1 MCRLDTMNHPFVE
14 FCFRNDKIRHCY
26 GCLSALC
33 FVSAPVSRLVAS
45 LIWVVVGGH
54 RSSPSVRSPTNPSS
68 CPQPVPGTFYVQ
80 LCVQSFVNVFV
91 NQLCC
96 KFFLY
101 SWTLVPVFWTWIYQL
116 QWVFQSNFES
126 IEMFIG
132 CVF

>member
-26 GCLSALC
+26 GCSSVLC

-68 CPQPVPGTFYVQ
+68 CPQPVPGTLYVMCTVFCQ
-80 LCVQSFVNVFV
+80 CFCQCFLSINSVVSFFCTVELWFPYFEHGYISYNG
-91 NQLCC
+91 
-96 KFFLY
+96 Y
-101 SWTLVPVFWTWIYQL
+101 SEVILN
-116 QWVFQSNFES
+116 S
-126 IEMFIG
+126 
-132 CVF
+132 